1 LYESEKFKLDD
12 KIRTLEDKLAKV
24 REERDQAQELA
35 SQRPPSPSSRA
46 RAAVS
51 AAEIDNETLNAQ
63 VKHLQNKVNNLEE
76 ELDERRAEL
85 ESEAESWKQ
94 KVQKV
99 RDAEK
104 IQVELVKSLRGEI
117 GDFKTQTTSAKN
129 RIGEL
134 EGALKE
140 TQAALEGARAEI
152 ESLRV
157 EAAVCLLRTRSL
169 RTTADFVQEATSMRS
184 ALQAA
189 SSNEKLLADR
199 DGELGEL
206 RTKLTEL
213 EQYQEQS
220 KVLEDKIASF
230 EAEMT
235 SVSQSDVMSGYP
247 TKGNSSRQSMPTT
260 PLPSMPRRNSV
271 DSSTL
276 FKSFLQRTQN
286 SKRGPSPFSRRRL
299 CSKRYVSYSV
309 NMDEADL
316 VGSQAV
322 GGSWRGR

>member
-1 LYESEKFKLDD
+1 MCKADKQATIALYESEKFKQDD
-12 KIRTLEDKLAKV
+12 KIRTLEEKLAKV

-94 KVQKV
+94 KVQQV

-117 GDFKTQTTSAKN
+117 GDYKTQTNSAKN

-152 ESLRV
+152 ETLRV
-157 EAAVCLLRTRSL
+157 EAAVSLLTTKSVFMLIPYRKLHLCDPLCKLLPPMRSRMQTGKLRSQISSRDSQSWMPTRIEAESWKTRSP
-169 RTTADFVQEATSMRS
+169 AWKPRS
-184 ALQAA
+184 
-189 SSNEKLLADR
+189 
-199 DGELGEL
+199 
-206 RTKLTEL
+206 
-213 EQYQEQS
+213 
-220 KVLEDKIASF
+220 
-230 EAEMT
+230 
-235 SVSQSDVMSGYP
+235 SQ
-247 TKGNSSRQSMPTT
+247 
-260 PLPSMPRRNSV
+260 
-271 DSSTL
+271 
-276 FKSFLQRTQN
+276 
-286 SKRGPSPFSRRRL
+286 
-299 CSKRYVSYSV
+299 
-309 NMDEADL
+309 
-316 VGSQAV
+316 
-322 GGSWRGR
+322 